1 MEKFTDSQIAH
12 VAVLVNHMTY
22 REVRLATQN
31 GQKVQ
36 PDVVADIVTEKV
48 VKILREDGCVH
59 ASNEKQQET
68 EAVRP

>member
-59 ASNEKQQET
+59 ASNEKQQEAT
-68 EAVRP
+68 AVRP